1 LKKIVENLFFGNYF
15 YGFCVLA
22 LCLEATLQQNIPFLH
37 PYFYIILFFTT
48 IVYYTKAYIHLNDAN
63 SLNDR
68 TKWYY
73 KNASIL
79 KFTQYVYII
88 LMVVLSILYLH
99 YLGDKLIRPI
109 ILIPCIFP
117 LAALLYYG
125 LSTKGIAKNNLRNAG
140 WLKPIIIGFTWAG
153 VVTVFP
159 LIMYWIESNSKA
171 SFDIMY
177 VLLFLKNTMFVISL
191 AILFDIKDYATDY
204 NKEIKTF
211 VVKYGLRFTIFYI
224 LIPLSI
230 IGFGSF
236 ICVSILKNFSV
247 LKIVFNTIPFVA
259 LFAIIYSMKKRRSI
273 LYYLVII
280 DGLLLLKGI
289 SGALGM
295 CF

>member
-1 LKKIVENLFFGNYF
+1 
-15 YGFCVLA
+15 
-22 LCLEATLQQNIPFLH
+22 
-37 PYFYIILFFTT
+37 
-48 IVYYTKAYIHLNDAN
+48 
-63 SLNDR
+63 
-68 TKWYY
+68 
-73 KNASIL
+73 
-79 KFTQYVYII
+79 
-88 LMVVLSILYLH
+88 
-99 YLGDKLIRPI
+99 
-109 ILIPCIFP
+109 
-117 LAALLYYG
+117 
-125 LSTKGIAKNNLRNAG
+125 
-140 WLKPIIIGFTWAG
+140 
-153 VVTVFP
+153 
-159 LIMYWIESNSKA
+159 
-171 SFDIMY
+171 MY

-247 LKIVFNTIPFVA
+247 LKIVLNTIPFVA

-289 SGALGM
+289 FGAIGM